1 MHGPIEAR
9 AHAIEDSGMTLLA
22 VAQGDNSQA
31 SSIKW
36 QRFHRENMG
45 KMVILRGRSVF
56 SSGKLGFLFGKIV
69 ILLGMSMFQQLI

>member
-1 MHGPIEAR
+1 MHHGTVEAR

-36 QRFHRENMG
+36 QRFHRENMEKMVLLLG
-45 KMVILRGRSVF
+45 KMMILLGRSVF
-56 SSGKLGFLFGKIV
+56 SSGKL
-69 ILLGMSMFQQLI
+69 